1 MALSDTMQQALEPY
15 FDLDFLDPLS
25 APRKKKDGNYYTTYI
40 AELQP
45 SQMTLVPDSGSVILK
60 EISPAQADIYEKISS
75 IWNPYIETVFGV
87 IYQNGQNLAVNEFI
101 PKPSALTYPDSL
113 LDKRSLSLEDYIREY
128 GCLSEKEAL
137 IFLLQLCKGLEG
149 LSSLSLVHGDVAP
162 QNILLTDPTALIPG
176 TCQNVS
182 GIHQKISCK
191 LIDFDIAG
199 KFKNQNHLVTVI
211 AGTNPYAAPEILDY
225 KNPTDRIDIYSLG
238 CVLAFM
244 LTGKSPKQI
253 SSQELNARCSKKV
266 RKLIAKCTADYSK
279 RFRNCRALR
288 RHIMNILYVT
298 APPYDSL
305 FNHIPGFRGRHPV
318 IMAVLL
324 LLLVLLFLT

>member
-1 MALSDTMQQALEPY
+1 MALSDTTWQALEPY

-25 APRKKKDGNYYTTYI
+25 TPRKKKDGNYYTTYI

-45 SQMTLVPDSGSVILK
+45 SQTTLVPDSGSVILK
-60 EISPAQADIYEKISS
+60 EISSAQADIYEKIST
-75 IWNPYIETVFGV
+75 IWNPYVETVFGV
-87 IYQNGQNLAVNEFI
+87 IRQDSQNLAVSEFI
-101 PKPSALTYPDSL
+101 SKPSALTYPDSL
-113 LDKRSLSLEDYIREY
+113 LDKRSLSLEDYINEY

-137 IFLLQLCKGLEG
+137 IFLLQLCSGLEG
-149 LSSLSLVHGDVAP
+149 LASLSLVHGDVAP
-162 QNILLTDPTALIPG
+162 QNILLTDRPALIPEPY
-176 TCQNVS
+176 QEVS

-253 SSQELNARCSKKV
+253 SAQELNAKCSKRV
-266 RKLIAKCTADYSK
+266 RKLIAKCTADYSG
-279 RFRNCRALR
+279 RFQNCRVLR
-288 RHIMNILYVT
+288 KRITKILYVT
-298 APPYDSL
+298 APPYGGFL
-305 FNHIPGFRGRHPV
+305 NRIPGFRGRHPV
-318 IMAVLL
+318 KMAI
-324 LLLVLLFLT
+324 LLVLLFMLFLL